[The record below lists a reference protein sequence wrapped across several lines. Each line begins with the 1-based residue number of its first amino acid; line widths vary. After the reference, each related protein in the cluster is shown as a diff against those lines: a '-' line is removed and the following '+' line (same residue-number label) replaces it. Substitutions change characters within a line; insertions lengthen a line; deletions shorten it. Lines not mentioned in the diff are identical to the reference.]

1 MDGQES
7 IQNLLNQQEVRAKK
21 IKWDEPEEQ
30 ASITYRLHQIEED
43 IVKIRTFVEKKPRKS
58 TLAEVNS
65 KLDTILQMLTR

>member
-30 ASITYRLHQIEED
+30 ASSQRKNQIEED
-43 IVKIRTFVEKKPRKS
+43 IIKIRTFVEKKPRKS